1 MLKGLQNIYDASK
14 AYELSKKIQ
23 AVWLHVI
30 NTSAHWDL
38 ELLFAR
44 GKAWKVLRVQ
54 QLTVKVTDEYQQI

>member
-1 MLKGLQNIYDASK
+1 MELTVINLKQAQYSNSYCMLKGLQNNYDALK

-23 AVWLHVI
+23 EVWLRMI

-44 GKAWKVLRVQ
+44 GKA
-54 QLTVKVTDEYQQI
+54 